1 MKKITNRKSVIL
13 MSSGVLI
20 IVVSQIFSH
29 FVKLPD
35 LTKCLFIG
43 IGIGMSLLAYREL
56 LNTIKFKS
64 KLKIWKY
71 YFESERR

>member
-35 LTKCLFIG
+35 LTKG
-43 IGIGMSLLAYREL
+43 IFFGIGMLLLAIVFGKYR
-56 LNTIKFKS
+56 TAQ
-64 KLKIWKY
+64 
-71 YFESERR
+71 

>member
-1 MKKITNRKSVIL
+1 
-13 MSSGVLI
+13 MSSGLLI

-29 FVKLPD
+29 IVELPD
-35 LTKCLFIG
+35 LTQGLFIG